1 MNPNED
7 VLGAYRDITGRL
19 KKRLFSKKISA
30 SQASE
35 ELSALG
41 RRLNNQTAYPYAAF
55 CSQAVARCEREA
67 GNEQRE
73 VEAMTDAARRYMK
86 SVKENRRLGM
96 LSLQE
101 DCVSSIQCY
110 RSAISLYI
118 AQGQQILAG
127 SLAVEVA
134 DVVCCDLENF
144 QQAVPFYRQ
153 AVELLGQN
161 SSQLLCAMRKLASC
175 YIKSNDLES
184 ALNCFTDIMDVVVK
198 RNKLSGGSSDEAK
211 VVELCS
217 SFVDT
222 MRWSEVSVIF
232 LVLTLR
238 PLGYSESKSKYA
250 QVFDKY
256 RNWDPL
262 NPVLPVNYITDD
274 LFMYLNAVILTAE
287 AKDVLALREL
297 QKELVPQLPVEQN
310 HLLLVLLKS
319 ISQ

>member
-1 MNPNED
+1 M
-7 VLGAYRDITGRL
+7 LGD
-19 KKRLFSKKISA
+19 
-30 SQASE
+30 
-35 ELSALG
+35 LG
-41 RRLNNQTAYPYAAF
+41 ST
-55 CSQAVARCEREA
+55 V
-67 GNEQRE
+67 
-73 VEAMTDAARRYMK
+73 
-86 SVKENRRLGM
+86 SVK
-96 LSLQE
+96 
-101 DCVSSIQCY
+101 
-110 RSAISLYI
+110 
-118 AQGQQILAG
+118 QILWLIDDG
-127 SLAVEVA
+127 NCFVNVL
-134 DVVCCDLENF
+134 D
-144 QQAVPFYRQ
+144 
-153 AVELLGQN
+153 
-161 SSQLLCAMRKLASC
+161 
-175 YIKSNDLES
+175 DLES

-198 RNKLSGGSSDEAK
+198 RNKLSGGSSDGAK